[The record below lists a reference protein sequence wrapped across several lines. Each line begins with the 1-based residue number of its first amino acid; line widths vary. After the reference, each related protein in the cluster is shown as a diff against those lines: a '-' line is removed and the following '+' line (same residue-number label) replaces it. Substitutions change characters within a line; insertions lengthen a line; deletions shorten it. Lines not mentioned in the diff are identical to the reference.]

1 MNRARVLVDT
11 AWVDQHRD
19 DIVLIDVD
27 EDTTAYDVGHI
38 DSALKLDWTRDLQD
52 QVCRDLI
59 DAPGFERLMSRLGVA
74 NDTTVVLYGGNNNW
88 FAAYAYWLFKLYGH
102 DNVRLLDGGRKRWEA
117 EGRPLTTAVPA
128 SRTRTRYVAKPNPA
142 LRAMREEVL
151 ESAGTHNLVDVR
163 TPDEYAGRLLAPAH
177 LPHEQA
183 QRAGHIPGAINVP
196 WSRAVRDDGRNR
208 LGEKD
213 PGNTFICGMTGTGKS
228 VLLGF
233 LLTLLTKVLGLRILF
248 FDKDRGAEILIRA
261 LGGRYRQL
269 QRGQPTGFNP

>member
-11 AWVDQHRD
+11 ARVDQHRD
-19 DIVLIDVD
+19 DIVLI
-27 EDTTAYDVGHI
+27 ECQRKQTMAYDVGHI

-59 DAPGFERLMSRLGVA
+59 DAPGFLERLMSRLGVA

-102 DNVRLLDGGRKRWEA
+102 DNVRRRRWPERWSRGA
-117 EGRPLTTAVPA
+117 AATTAVPA
-128 SRTRTRYVAKPNPA
+128 SRTTTRYVAKPNPA
-142 LRAMREEVL
+142 LWAMREEVL

-183 QRAGHIPGAINVP
+183 RSGPATFRRDQCAVEPGGPRLTARLRRRVDFGPMIPKQVWTGP
-196 WSRAVRDDGRNR
+196 SRRSPIA
-208 LGEKD
+208 ES
-213 PGNTFICGMTGTGKS
+213 GNG
-228 VLLGF
+228 
-233 LLTLLTKVLGLRILF
+233 
-248 FDKDRGAEILIRA
+248 
-261 LGGRYRQL
+261 
-269 QRGQPTGFNP
+269 